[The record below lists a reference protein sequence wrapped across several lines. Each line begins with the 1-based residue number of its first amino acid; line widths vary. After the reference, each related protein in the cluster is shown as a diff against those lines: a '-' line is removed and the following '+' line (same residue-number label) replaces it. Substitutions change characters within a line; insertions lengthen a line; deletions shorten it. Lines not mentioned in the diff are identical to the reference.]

1 MWRSRRPLS
10 IFFPALAIWAVIDI
24 PTYPWF
30 KGESV
35 LYTMLYWSSLGLL
48 DGTSNSVFPF
58 TLLSAII
65 AFLFAYA
72 WLHKA
77 GLDRI
82 RSILLA
88 ASFPFAFTSAFE
100 FVWQNAFIVVRP
112 SLFRGSFAGYLLMA
126 SWLFLGFSTVHYW
139 KVTKRFFLGLALLAA
154 SFEAWFAVGYPQIFI
169 ASEYWLAFPFNV
181 TTKVLFAF
189 VFLALLYDG
198 TRELVKGNIPRR
210 VNSNSL

>member
-1 MWRSRRPLS
+1 MWGSRRPLS
-10 IFFPALAIWAVIDI
+10 IFIPALAIWAVIDI
-24 PTYPWF
+24 PAYPWF
-30 KGESV
+30 RGESV

-48 DGTSNSVFPF
+48 NGTSNSVFPF

-65 AFLFAYA
+65 SFLLSFA
-72 WLHKA
+72 WLHEA

-82 RSILLA
+82 RALLLG

-112 SLFRGSFAGYLLMA
+112 SLFRGTLAGDILMA

-139 KVTKRFFLGLALLAA
+139 EVTRRFILGLAFLVV

-181 TTKVLFAF
+181 TTKVLLAS
-189 VFLALLYDG
+189 VFLVLLYDG
-198 TRELVKGNIPRR
+198 TRELAKGNGPRR
-210 VNSNSL
+210 VNSNS